1 MNIGNIFLEIQIHIC
16 YDSFIHEDELRD
28 NMVAEKEKTENKEK
42 AQKPVKKIEK
52 YIWFLASAVIAAV
65 GAVCHTSEIKFNI
78 WVSVVYSA
86 FLLFT
91 IIMAAQRTSVERF
104 GYADEESPTAD
115 KMKYAL
121 TSILYYIFIIIAVA
135 YAFLALWVS
144 GVFSI

>member
-1 MNIGNIFLEIQIHIC
+1 
-16 YDSFIHEDELRD
+16 
-28 NMVAEKEKTENKEK
+28 MVAEKEKTDKIEK
-42 AQKPVKKIEK
+42 TQKPVKKSEK
-52 YIWFLASAVIAAV
+52 YVWFLASAVIAAV
-65 GAVCHTSEIKFNI
+65 GSICHTNGIKFNI
-78 WVSVVYSA
+78 WISVIYSA

-104 GYADEESPTAD
+104 GYGNEESPTAD
-115 KMKYAL
+115 KTKYAL

>member
-1 MNIGNIFLEIQIHIC
+1 MCI
-16 YDSFIHEDELRD
+16 RD
-28 NMVAEKEKTENKEK
+28 RNERIEET
-42 AQKPVKKIEK
+42 QKPVKKSEK
-52 YIWFLASAVIAAV
+52 YIWFLASVIIAAV
-65 GAVCHTSEIKFNI
+65 GSICHINGVKFNI
-78 WVSVVYSA
+78 WVSVAYSS

-91 IIMAAQRTSVERF
+91 IIMSAQRTSVERF

-115 KMKYAL
+115 KTKYAL

>member
-1 MNIGNIFLEIQIHIC
+1 
-16 YDSFIHEDELRD
+16 
-28 NMVAEKEKTENKEK
+28 MVAEKEKAENKEK

-65 GAVCHTSEIKFNI
+65 GAVCHTNGIKFNI
-78 WVSVVYSA
+78 WVSVIYSA

-104 GYADEESPTAD
+104 GYANEDSPTAD
-115 KMKYAL
+115 KTKYAL
-121 TSILYYIFIIIAVA
+121 TSILYYIFIIIAVV